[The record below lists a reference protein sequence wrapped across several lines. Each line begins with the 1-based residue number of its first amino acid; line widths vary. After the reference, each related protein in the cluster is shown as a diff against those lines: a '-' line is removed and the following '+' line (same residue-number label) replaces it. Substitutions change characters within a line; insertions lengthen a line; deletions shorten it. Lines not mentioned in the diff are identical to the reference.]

1 MKICKETP
9 KPASSIKSF
18 SYDWSPVAKNEDV
31 FNECLNEISWKNQL
45 KAQTSFQKSYLFSTG
60 NQPYEKSRLFFRS
73 LQLQESLWKIFV
85 FGPCGETKL

>member
-1 MKICKETP
+1 MKICTETP

-31 FNECLNEISWKNQL
+31 FNECLNKISWKNQL

-60 NQPYEKSRLFFRS
+60 SQPYEKSFIFQVLAAAGVFV
-73 LQLQESLWKIFV
+73 KIFV